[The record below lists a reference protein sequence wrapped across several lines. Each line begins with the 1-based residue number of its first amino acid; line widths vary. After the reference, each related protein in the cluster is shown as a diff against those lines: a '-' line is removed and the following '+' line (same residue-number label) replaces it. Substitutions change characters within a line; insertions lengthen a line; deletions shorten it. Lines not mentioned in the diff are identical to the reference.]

1 MTLGVIALRELL
13 YVSLEKWQKVY
24 DLQQKSFSLNAAYDA
39 LMLFGEK
46 TMNKLSRLY
55 MTGILR
61 TYLIYMFGAIV
72 VIVLATL
79 FAKDAF
85 TFNVSN
91 LSTVIG
97 YCLLTDDYIL
107 ITLCIHIVHIICIY
121 SLLVQ

>member
-1 MTLGVIALRELL
+1 
-13 YVSLEKWQKVY
+13 
-24 DLQQKSFSLNAAYDA
+24 
-39 LMLFGEK
+39 MLFGEK

-91 LSTVIG
+91 LSPVNG
-97 YCLLTDDYIL
+97 YGLLTAVIL
-107 ITLCIHIVHIICIY
+107 TISVCMLIFAKKRRSEEHTSELQSRGHLVCR
-121 SLLVQ
+121 LLLEKKNSKARRQ